1 MPVRYYIIPVVA
13 GPYNRGNPQRPDYV
27 DEIRCN
33 WTGHNIDSIGMY
45 VCKVNTTDI
54 KHTDLQSRTGVKVLP
69 EPYTWDTVI
78 STMQAAARN
87 YISNQICSAFNI
99 DYDETETL
107 GELLQRVINSDLFD
121 TFGVL
126 NDTEYQSLSPSQQNR
141 IANLFNK
148 WGIPLTG
155 TDTVKELSRRG
166 GQKWWDAPNL
176 YVGEF

>member
-1 MPVRYYIIPVVA
+1 MPVSYYLIPMVA
-13 GPYNRGNPQRPDYV
+13 GPYSRINHQRPDYV

-45 VCKVNTTDI
+45 VCKVNTTLA
-54 KHTDLQSRTGVKVLP
+54 KHTDLSSRAGVRALP
-69 EPYTWDTVI
+69 AEYSWDTII
-78 STMQAAARN
+78 STMQPAARN

-99 DYDETETL
+99 DYDDTETL

-126 NDTEYQSLSPSQQNR
+126 NSETFANLSPSQQNR
-141 IANLFNK
+141 ITNLFNK
-148 WGIPLTG
+148 WGIPLAE
-155 TDTVKELSRRG
+155 TDTVKDLSKRG

-176 YVGEF
+176 YVEE